1 VAGNRNL
8 KPLDRD
14 ATDSMIIE
22 EEEELEQVHNASSQ
36 THC

>member
-22 EEEELEQVHNASSQ
+22 EEEEQVHNASSQ